1 MRVESQESRVESRRV
16 VCSRLALRARS
27 ATLNFRFALPTC
39 DVRASRATRLRG
51 LTLIE
56 LLVVIIILTTL
67 VSAAIP
73 LLSPTNDDRRLREAS
88 RGVNSFISAAQMKA
102 IQLQRPFGVAIKRL
116 AQDTNTSTNPIHA
129 DNAVSVEL
137 FYVEQPTPFRGF
149 DDTSAVQLSLDN
161 GSSGGA
167 GQLLV
172 QFVRRGDEEDQAA
185 DGLPDGWDRDPLP
198 PNTVRPGDVIEVQG
212 SRFRFIDTLGM
223 DPPPLFY
230 DSDSGTPDGRLV
242 TVPINDTGQQI
253 YVKFDDKGYRLGP
266 DRQPSAPNPPPPP
279 FFTYPASYKVLRQP
293 MPASAEPFQMPD
305 GTAIDLRASGQ
316 AIEIGSSNATGFFY
330 NPDVPSPNEA
340 DGVNNADPI
349 IVMFTPEGAIERVRF
364 NRKNVAI
371 AGANDNIFDGKT
383 VSNIFLLIGRRAI
396 APPPTVASNTDK
408 TLDPSNYDSTPS
420 LPTDEQKQTYKEAVN
435 WLRGESRWIVIGA
448 QSGRVVTADNAFV
461 DPRTFLMPPY
471 DLDPDDVRRARQ
483 IHAAR
488 EFAREMVQVGGK

>member
-1 MRVESQESRVESRRV
+1 
-16 VCSRLALRARS
+16 
-27 ATLNFRFALPTC
+27 
-39 DVRASRATRLRG
+39 
-51 LTLIE
+51 LIE

-88 RGVNSFISAAQMKA
+88 RGVNSFIAAAQMKA
-102 IQLQRPFGVAIKRL
+102 VQLQRPFGVAIKRL
-116 AQDTNTSTNPIHA
+116 SQDTSNVA
-129 DNAVSVEL
+129 DNAVSIEL

-161 GSSGGA
+161 GPTGSA
-167 GQLLV
+167 GRVLV
-172 QFVRRGDEEDQAA
+172 QFVRRGNDIAQSS

-198 PNTVRPGDVIEVQG
+198 PNTVRLGDVIEVQG

-223 DPPPLFY
+223 NPPPLFY

-253 YVKFDDKGYRLGP
+253 YVKFDDQGYRLGP

-279 FFTYPASYKVLRQP
+279 FFTYPASYKILRQP

-330 NPDVPSPNEA
+330 NPDVPAPNQT
-340 DGVNNADPI
+340 DCVNNADPI
-349 IVMFTPEGAIERVRF
+349 IVMFTPEGAIERVRL

-408 TLDPSNYDSTPS
+408 TLNASNYTPT
-420 LPTDEQKQTYKEAVN
+420 PTDEQKQTYKEAVN

-448 QSGRVVTADNAFV
+448 QSGRVVTVDNAFV
-461 DPRTFLMPPY
+461 DPTQFFPVMEP
-471 DLDPDDVRRARQ
+471 LDVVRARQ

-488 EFAREMVQVGGK
+488 EFAREMVQVGGR

>member
-1 MRVESQESRVESRRV
+1 MRVESLESRVECRNRRPV
-16 VCSRLALRARS
+16 RSRLALRARS
-27 ATLNFRFALPTC
+27 LNPQLTTLNPPP
-39 DVRASRATRLRG
+39 RG

-56 LLVVIIILTTL
+56 LLIVIIILTTL

-88 RGVNSFISAAQMKA
+88 RGVNSFIAAAQMKA

-116 AQDTNTSTNPIHA
+116 SQDTSNVA
-129 DNAVSVEL
+129 DNAVSIEL
-137 FYVEQPTPFRGF
+137 FYVEQPTPFIGF
-149 DDTSAVQLSLDN
+149 DETSAVQVSLDN

-198 PNTVRPGDVIEVQG
+198 PNTIRPGDVIEVQG
-212 SRFRFIDTLGM
+212 SRFRFIDTSIDSDTG
-223 DPPPLFY
+223 FY
-230 DSDSGTPDGRLV
+230 DSNSGTPVGRLV

-279 FFTYPASYKVLRQP
+279 FFTYPASYKILRQP

-330 NPDVPSPNEA
+330 NPDTPTPA

-349 IVMFTPEGAIERVRF
+349 IVMFTPEGAIERVRL

-371 AGANDNIFDGKT
+371 ASANDNIFDGKT

-396 APPPTVASNTDK
+396 APPPTVASNTDM
-408 TLDPSNYDSTPS
+408 TLDPSKYTSTT
-420 LPTDEQKQTYKEAVN
+420 TDEQKQTYKEAVN

-448 QSGRVVTADNAFV
+448 QSGRVVTVDNAFV